1 MSIIP
6 DDENEAFN
14 DGLDTALEKDGLY
27 DEKWSYEK
35 LQRRYEKLKKTTSDY
50 MPEVWTGL
58 QFAIASR

>member
-27 DEKWSYEK
+27 DEEWSYEK
-35 LQRRYEKLKKTTSDY
+35 LQRRYEKLKTTSDY

-58 QFAIASR
+58 RFAIASR